1 MSAFTTEQSGK
12 ILLEAKDE
20 KVVYRSQ
27 IHGQKQQKPLDLSAN
42 PTPLPLKGGFNALSK
57 VLIKINPKKK
67 YGIFQYKQV
76 QF

>member
-42 PTPLPLKGGFNALSK
+42 PTPLPLKGGFNAPNIMINQK
-57 VLIKINPKKK
+57 VLDKNIKT
-67 YGIFQYKQV
+67 F
-76 QF
+76 